1 MSGHSKWHNIRL
13 RKAAIDS
20 RKAKVFGKIAREI
33 IVAARS
39 GGDADS
45 NPRLRLALQKARDA
59 RMPNDNIERA
69 VKRGSGATDDVQ
81 YEEAVY
87 EGYGPGGAAIYLEVL
102 TDNRNRTV
110 AELRRLLSKHG
121 GAMGEA
127 GCVAWVFDRKGII
140 HVPNSDGTNEDLL
153 METAIEG
160 GAEDIRVQ
168 DENYEIVTSV
178 EAFEEVKSRLQ
189 KHEIQWVS
197 AEISMI
203 PNNQV
208 PLSDDDARKIL
219 QLMEVLE
226 DHDDI
231 QQVSSNFDI
240 PDEFFQEQENDGD

>member
-1 MSGHSKWHNIRL
+1 
-13 RKAAIDS
+13 
-20 RKAKVFGKIAREI
+20 
-33 IVAARS
+33 
-39 GGDADS
+39 
-45 NPRLRLALQKARDA
+45 
-59 RMPNDNIERA
+59 
-69 VKRGSGATDDVQ
+69 
-81 YEEAVY
+81 
-87 EGYGPGGAAIYLEVL
+87 
-102 TDNRNRTV
+102 
-110 AELRRLLSKHG
+110 
-121 GAMGEA
+121 MGEA